1 MAIKL
6 YSIKCPECGATL
18 PVEEGRRKL
27 FCSYCGA
34 QVLISDDREHI
45 VRHIDEAQIKQA
57 EVSKIQAETDQM
69 VRMKQAEES
78 RIQVET
84 DRMVR
89 MKQAEADRIQAEI
102 DQMIRIKQI
111 ELAEKQLEENKRK
124 KKAVLKVA
132 LIMLIAGVL
141 LSLIGEGFKSSSGN
155 LTNLLQTF
163 SMLGM
168 LFMICAAFLGVI
180 SLPTPDDNDNSG
192 GMNAIDAK
200 AVLPSTIFPLEKNS
214 YHTVESKLRSKGFT
228 SIECVPLNDLT
239 IGFLKKPSTVA
250 SIRINGREVTAGGKK
265 YPRDAEIMIMYHSLS
280 NR

>member
-1 MAIKL
+1 M
-6 YSIKCPECGATL
+6 P
-18 PVEEGRRKL
+18 
-27 FCSYCGA
+27 
-34 QVLISDDREHI
+34 I
-45 VRHIDEAQIKQA
+45 VGI
-57 EVSKIQAETDQM
+57 
-69 VRMKQAEES
+69 
-78 RIQVET
+78 
-84 DRMVR
+84 
-89 MKQAEADRIQAEI
+89 
-102 DQMIRIKQI
+102 
-111 ELAEKQLEENKRK
+111 
-124 KKAVLKVA
+124 
-132 LIMLIAGVL
+132 L
-141 LSLIGEGFKSSSGN
+141 LSIIGEGFKSSSGN

-192 GMNAIDAK
+192 GMNAIDTK